1 MSKSITPL
9 GRKWEM
15 ANSIW
20 MIWLFVPF
28 GFTFFISFLH
38 IGVRARQLKWLI
50 AGFIYFGIVM
60 NVFII
65 ADTKLSDTLYEDIS
79 YGLLFFSWSIGIAH
93 AFLVR
98 RKYLVIRAERIRQH
112 SLKFRGP
119 GQNEFVQPA
128 ATISRD
134 DLSSIKLKEKTVDSR
149 PELERPKVVNVNKA
163 TKEELAAI
171 PSISNIIAAEIIRKR
186 QEIGK
191 FHSFRQFIGEM
202 NMKPHVLA
210 RAKPYLIFSDEEG
223 ENDQMKEMNRN
234 RKKSNYKAGRI
245 VDY

>member
-65 ADTKLSDTLYEDIS
+65 ADTKLSDTLYVDIS
-79 YGLLFFSWSIGIAH
+79 YGLLFFSWCIGIAH

-112 SLKFRGP
+112 SIQFSTHDK
-119 GQNEFVQPA
+119 NVSVHAA
-128 ATISRD
+128 ATISR
-134 DLSSIKLKEKTVDSR
+134 
-149 PELERPKVVNVNKA
+149 
-163 TKEELAAI
+163 
-171 PSISNIIAAEIIRKR
+171 
-186 QEIGK
+186 
-191 FHSFRQFIGEM
+191 
-202 NMKPHVLA
+202 
-210 RAKPYLIFSDEEG
+210 Y
-223 ENDQMKEMNRN
+223 
-234 RKKSNYKAGRI
+234 
-245 VDY
+245 